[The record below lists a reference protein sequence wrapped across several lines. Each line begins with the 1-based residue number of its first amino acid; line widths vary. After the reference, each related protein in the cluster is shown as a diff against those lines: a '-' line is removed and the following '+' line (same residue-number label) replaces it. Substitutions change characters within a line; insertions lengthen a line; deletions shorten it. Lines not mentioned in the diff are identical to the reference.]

1 MNNYYIALNDCKY
14 INKLLNSLILNIDE
28 KYIIDNNLDKEKIE
42 DLLKVLLRN
51 LTLFMCSIDRTS
63 SREDLQF
70 LLESGNFWATEFVDK
85 STVFE
90 MQSKTLTD
98 IRYNEKKAKEEFNKN
113 YGVDKNNHPG
123 VIWSVIFDLVDNSSN
138 VTLSLRTL
146 VVIYSLI
153 EHYLTTL
160 MSLDE
165 RISYSEKTFIVEYTQ
180 NIRQS
185 LVGRW
190 PEYLS
195 NFDFNKILTEI
206 NRLYDKAKE
215 VNAYLKYNVL
225 DSIYAKYINNTKL
238 LIKHIPYDN
247 NEENVQ
253 KLDNKTINIIK
264 EDTNYSNSIK
274 TDNIV
279 SGNHYVQA
287 ELPKTLLKKQE
298 EEVVVTETLEE
309 LLANLNE
316 LIGLDNI
323 KKDINDMVNL
333 IKVRNMRK
341 EKNLPVTDMSFHLV
355 FTGNP
360 GTGKTTIARLISKI
374 YNKLGVVSK
383 GQLVEVDRSGLI
395 AGYVGQ
401 TAIKVKEKVDEA
413 MGGVLFIDE
422 AYTLTQNDG
431 ENDFAEEAVATLL
444 KYMEDYR
451 NDLVVIVAGYTDL
464 MQEFIASNPGLK
476 SRFNKYLEFKDYTID
491 ELKDIFLLQCKKNE
505 FTLDENLHKNLKQNI
520 QKQIEKHPDTFGNA
534 RGVRNYFEKVLVNQ
548 ANRLTSE
555 ATESITVDKLKEIT
569 KQDLII

>member
-28 KYIIDNNLDKEKIE
+28 KYIIDNSLDKEKIE

-51 LTLFMCSIDRTS
+51 LTLFMCSIDRAS

-70 LLESGNFWATEFVDK
+70 LLESANFWAIEFVDK
-85 STVFE
+85 STLFE

-98 IRYNEKKAKEEFNKN
+98 IRYNEKMAKEEFNKN
-113 YGVDKNNHPG
+113 YGIINNNPG
-123 VIWSVIFDLVDNSSN
+123 ITWSIIFDLIDNSSN

-165 RISYSEKTFIVEYTQ
+165 RISYSEKTFIMEYTQ
-180 NIRQS
+180 NIREA

-195 NFDFNKILTEI
+195 SFDFNKILTEI
-206 NRLYDKAKE
+206 NRLYDKAKK
-215 VNAYLKYNVL
+215 VNSYLKSNVL
-225 DSIYAKYINNTKL
+225 DSIYVKYINNTNL

-247 NEENVQ
+247 SEEKVQ
-253 KLDNKTINIIK
+253 KLDNETINIIK
-264 EDTNYSNSIK
+264 EDNIYSNTIK
-274 TDNIV
+274 TNNIV
-279 SGNHYVQA
+279 SGNHYIQSQ
-287 ELPKTLLKKQE
+287 LPKTPPKKQE
-298 EEVVVTETLEE
+298 EEVVVKETLEE

-341 EKNLPVTDMSFHLV
+341 ENNLPVTDMSFHLV

-431 ENDFAEEAVATLL
+431 ENDFAEEAIATLL
-444 KYMEDYR
+444 KYMEDFR

-464 MQEFIASNPGLK
+464 MEKFIASNPGLK

-491 ELKDIFLLQCKKNE
+491 QLKDIFLLQCKKNE
-505 FTLDENLHKNLKQNI
+505 FILDENLHKVLKDNI
-520 QKQIEKHPDTFGNA
+520 QNQIEKHPDTFGNA

-555 ATESITVDKLKEIT
+555 PIENITVDKLKEIIE
-569 KQDLII
+569 KDLNI